1 MREIK
6 FSFIF
11 QHYETGRFVER
22 IRSLEDIAEKG
33 YPDEGLGG
41 YTFVSQRQYTGLTD
55 KSGTCIY
62 EGDILK
68 TYNGI
73 FFVQNVLPFI
83 ELVDNCNN
91 SYDNGD
97 YYHGRDIEYHDYD
110 DFEVIGNIYENPEL
124 LAKKP

>member
-41 YTFVSQRQYTGLTD
+41 YTFVSQRQYTGLID
-55 KSGTCIY
+55 KNGAEIY
-62 EGDILK
+62 EGDIVK
-68 TYNGI
+68 AVRHTDNFFFINEVTYKAPYFYIKGNASLW
-73 FFVQNVLPFI
+73 QMDKY
-83 ELVDNCNN
+83 EL
-91 SYDNGD
+91 
-97 YYHGRDIEYHDYD
+97 
-110 DFEVIGNIYENPEL
+110 EVIGNVYENQEL